1 MNLTDYVIEW
11 IFDSTAGKDPVNFLI
26 HICPPSG
33 KPYLVRGE
41 RGIIFNDP
49 TREILVSLNEPSG
62 SYLFSLTSFRK
73 QAFFGVSVK

>member
-1 MNLTDYVIEW
+1 MNLTDYVMEW

-62 SYLFSLTSFRK
+62 SRDCLRRSPWKNLAK
-73 QAFFGVSVK
+73 LK

>member
-1 MNLTDYVIEW
+1 MNLTDYVMEW

-49 TREILVSLNEPSG
+49 TREILVSLNKPFG
-62 SYLFSLTSFRK
+62 SRDCLRRSPGKNLAK
-73 QAFFGVSVK
+73 LK